1 MEIINHPACTH
12 SLGAPADM
20 QDGSCE
26 ALPVAYQETDHGVFA
41 LSFWKPTPE
50 ELADLNSGRAIV
62 LGVRA
67 VGRQHPVVF
76 LSTTKDPV

>member
-1 MEIINHPACTH
+1 MEIFKHPACTH

-26 ALPVAYQETDHGVFA
+26 TLPVFEHDAGYGVFTY
-41 LSFWKPTPE
+41 SFWKPNE
-50 ELADLNSGRAIV
+50 EDIKVLLDGGSII

-67 VGRQHPVVF
+67 SGRQHPVV
-76 LSTTKDPV
+76 SVGVTGDPV